1 MMVCQLPEL
10 HAGINFFMPVK
21 TFRPLTPSLRY
32 VSVADFSDITKSK
45 PEKSLVRIHKRT
57 GGRNMYG
64 RATARGIG
72 GGHKQKVRLVDFKR
86 NKHGIEATVT
96 AIEYDP
102 MRSARLALLL
112 YKDGEK
118 RYIIAPVG
126 VKVGDTL
133 MSGPTAPPVIG
144 NCLPLSAIPLASSIH
159 NIELT
164 PGRGGQMV
172 RSAGGAAT
180 LMSRDEGFA
189 QIKLPSGEIRRA
201 NQDCYA
207 TIGQVGNTEHENVVL
222 GKAGRSRH
230 RGIRPITRG
239 VARNPVDHPNGGGQG
254 KSKGG
259 GGWQQLTSP
268 WGLQAKG
275 YRTRDKQKISNRFIV
290 VRRDG
295 VPMKNK

>member
-1 MMVCQLPEL
+1 
-10 HAGINFFMPVK
+10 MPVK
-21 TFRPLTPSLRY
+21 SFRPLTPSTRY
-32 VSVADFSDITKSK
+32 ITIADFSDITKSK
-45 PEKSLVRIHKRT
+45 PEKRLVEIRKKT
-57 GGRNMYG
+57 GGRNHFG
-64 RATARGIG
+64 RCTAHGIG
-72 GGHKQKVRLVDFKR
+72 GGHKQKIRFVDFKR
-86 NKHGIEATVT
+86 NKHGVQATVV

-102 MRSARLALLL
+102 MRSARLALLE
-112 YKDGEK
+112 YKDGER

-126 VKVGDTL
+126 VVVGAKL
-133 MSGPTAPPVIG
+133 MSGPMAPPEIG
-144 NCLPLSAIPLASSIH
+144 NCLPLKSIPLASAIH
-159 NIELT
+159 SIELT

-180 LMSRDEGFA
+180 LMSRDEGYA
-189 QIKLPSGEIRRA
+189 QIRLPSGEIRKA
-201 NQDCYA
+201 SEDCYA
-207 TIGQVGNTEHENVVL
+207 TIGQVGNTEHENVIL

-275 YRTRDKQKISNRFIV
+275 YRTRNKQKISNRFIV

-295 VPMKNK
+295 RPMKNK

>member
-1 MMVCQLPEL
+1 
-10 HAGINFFMPVK
+10 MPVK

-32 VSVADFSDITKSK
+32 ASFADFSEITKSE
-45 PEKSLVRIHKRT
+45 PEKSLVQIRKKT
-57 GGRNMYG
+57 GGRNHFG

-72 GGHKQKVRLVDFKR
+72 GGHKQKYRIVDFKR
-86 NKHGIEATVT
+86 NKHGVEASVL

-102 MRSARLALLL
+102 IRTARLALLQ
-112 YKDGEK
+112 YADGEK
-118 RYIIAPVG
+118 RYILAPVG
-126 VKVGDTL
+126 IKVGAKL
-133 MSGPTAPPVIG
+133 MSGPTAPPENG
-144 NCLPLSAIPLASSIH
+144 NCLPLKAIPLASAIH

-189 QIKLPSGEIRRA
+189 LIKLPSGEIRRA
-201 NQDCYA
+201 LEDCYA
-207 TIGQVGNTEHENVVL
+207 TIGQVGNTEHENVIL

-230 RGIRPITRG
+230 RGIRPVNRG

-268 WGLQAKG
+268 WGLLAKG
-275 YRTRDKQKISNRFIV
+275 YRTRDKKKTSNRFIV

-295 VPMKNK
+295 RPMKHK

>member
-1 MMVCQLPEL
+1 
-10 HAGINFFMPVK
+10 MPVK
-21 TFRPLTPSLRY
+21 SFRPLTPSTRY
-32 VSVADFSDITKSK
+32 VTIADFGDITKSK
-45 PEKSLVRIHKRT
+45 PEKSLVEIRKKT
-57 GGRNMYG
+57 GGRNHFG
-64 RATARGIG
+64 RCTARGIG
-72 GGHKQKVRLVDFKR
+72 GGHKQKIRLVDFKR
-86 NKHGIEATVT
+86 NKHGVEATVA

-102 MRSARLALLL
+102 MRSARLALLQ
-112 YKDGEK
+112 YADGER

-126 VKVGDTL
+126 VSVGAKL
-133 MSGPTAPPVIG
+133 MSGPTAPPEIG
-144 NCLPLSAIPLASSIH
+144 NCLPLKAIPVGISIH

-164 PGRGGQMV
+164 AGRGGQMV

-180 LMSRDEGFA
+180 LMSRDEGYA
-189 QIKLPSGEIRRA
+189 TIRLPSGEIRKA
-201 NQDCYA
+201 SEDCYA
-207 TIGQVGNTEHENVVL
+207 TIGQVGNPEHENVVL

-275 YRTRDKQKISNRFIV
+275 YRTRNKQKTSNRFIV

-295 VPMKNK
+295 RPMKNK

>member
-1 MMVCQLPEL
+1 
-10 HAGINFFMPVK
+10 MPVK
-21 TFRPLTPSLRY
+21 SFRPLTPSTRY
-32 VSVADFSDITKSK
+32 ITIADFSDITKSK
-45 PEKSLVRIHKRT
+45 PEKSLVEIRKKT
-57 GGRNMYG
+57 GGRNHYG
-64 RATARGIG
+64 RCTARGIG
-72 GGHKQKVRLVDFKR
+72 GGHKQKIRLVDFKR
-86 NKHGIEATVT
+86 NKHGVEAIVA

-102 MRSARLALLL
+102 MRSARLALLQ

-126 VKVGDTL
+126 VVVGAKL
-133 MSGPTAPPVIG
+133 MSGPMAAPEIG
-144 NCLPLSAIPLASSIH
+144 NCLPLKAIPVGISIH

-164 PGRGGQMV
+164 AGRGGQMV

-180 LMSRDEGFA
+180 LMSRDEGYA
-189 QIKLPSGEIRRA
+189 TIRLPSGEIRKA
-201 NQDCYA
+201 SEDCYA
-207 TIGQVGNTEHENVVL
+207 TIGQVGNPEHENVVL

-275 YRTRDKQKISNRFIV
+275 FRTRNKQKTSNRFIM

-295 VPMKNK
+295 RPMKNK